1 MINSA
6 IITLTTQVCGERR
19 EKMCEKS
26 AYSNVLHL
34 RGTWPME
41 AIEIGERERGMF
53 LCLLHRSS
61 HTLYCWLDPSHCIT
75 FSSFAEQ
82 KEILLLAKGLLDLRS
97 QFWGTKPTGSIT
109 ARWHR
114 ISATVDGNFCPC
126 SGPSPGVLL
135 SCLEATLT
143 ATQQE
148 RMVSENWFPKFC
160 VPTPFLLWIDSGR
173 NK

>member
-1 MINSA
+1 MSDFRLRLDRGLAPPLSSCANSILGSRIVINSA

-26 AYSNVLHL
+26 AYSKVLHL

-41 AIEIGERERGMF
+41 AIEIGERERGML

-97 QFWGTKPTGSIT
+97 QF
-109 ARWHR
+109 
-114 ISATVDGNFCPC
+114 
-126 SGPSPGVLL
+126 
-135 SCLEATLT
+135 
-143 ATQQE
+143 
-148 RMVSENWFPKFC
+148 
-160 VPTPFLLWIDSGR
+160 
-173 NK
+173 